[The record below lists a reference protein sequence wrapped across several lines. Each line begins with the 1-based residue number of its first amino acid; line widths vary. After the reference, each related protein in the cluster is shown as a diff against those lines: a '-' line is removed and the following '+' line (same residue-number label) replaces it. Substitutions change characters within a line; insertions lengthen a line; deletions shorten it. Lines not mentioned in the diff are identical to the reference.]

1 MTPEIIIDGESLTF
15 EQVVAVAYGKPGEP
29 NVVLSDNAKSNVNR
43 CAAAIQTLLDRGEIA
58 YGITT
63 GFGAFK
69 DKIIS
74 REEVETLQRNVVLSH
89 AVGVGNPF
97 DTAAV
102 RAIMLIRANTLA
114 RGFSGIRVET
124 LELILDCLNRG
135 VHPVIPEKGSLGASG
150 DLAPLAHFACVLIG
164 EGEAEYGGETLK
176 GIEALRH
183 AGLSPVTLAA
193 KEGIALTNG
202 TTIMTAVGLLE
213 TWKALRLAEIADI
226 AGCMSLEALH
236 GTVSAFDE
244 RIHALRPHPRQVECA
259 RNLREILAESEFVR
273 DFDPSNV
280 QDAYTLRC
288 MPQVHGACRDAVLYA
303 EWLLK
308 LELNSVT
315 DNPLIFV
322 SDAET
327 EGHGDAEKGSPPY
340 EGGVDAA
347 SADGVVLSSPRD
359 SASNDKERTTPPF
372 GHPSFSKEGSAQ
384 ANPVTA
390 SQRLPI
396 TASIEVISGGN
407 FHGEPLALAFDYLTI
422 ALSELGNISER
433 RIMRLTDEASN
444 AHVLPPFLTEHGG
457 LNSGFMIVQY
467 TAAALC
473 TENKILSHPAS
484 VDTIPSSANVED
496 HVSMGVTAV
505 LKMRQVAENLETIL
519 SLELLC
525 AAQGIDFTK
534 KKRGA
539 ETKLGRGTR
548 EIYNRIRSIV
558 PFIER
563 DEYMKTHIDAVM
575 KIVTNWSSVLTK
587 T

>member
-1 MTPEIIIDGESLTF
+1 MNEIILDGESLTF
-15 EQVVAVAYGKPGEP
+15 EQVIAVAYGTPGEP
-29 NVVLSDNAKSNVNR
+29 KVGLADSAKAKVQK
-43 CAAAIQTLLDRGEIA
+43 CADAVQTLLDRGEIA

-74 REEVETLQRNVVLSH
+74 REEVELLQRNIVVSH
-89 AVGVGNPF
+89 AVGVGNAF
-97 DTAAV
+97 DIPTT

-124 LELILDCLNRG
+124 LQLILDCLNAG

-164 EGEAEYGGETLK
+164 EGEAGVGGEIFS
-176 GIEALRH
+176 GSEALRRT
-183 AGLSPVTLAA
+183 GLSPVTLAA
-193 KEGIALTNG
+193 KEGLALTNG
-202 TTIMTAVGLLE
+202 TTVMTAVGVIE
-213 TWKALRLAEIADI
+213 TVRAQRLAETADVS
-226 AGCMSLEALH
+226 GCLSLEALN

-244 RIHALRPHPRQVECA
+244 RIHELRPHPRQMECA
-259 RNLREILAESEFVR
+259 AHLRELLAESEFVR
-273 DFDPSNV
+273 DFDPTNV

-308 LELNSVT
+308 LELNAVT

-322 SDAET
+322 DE
-327 EGHGDAEKGSPPY
+327 EQNID
-340 EGGVDAA
+340 
-347 SADGVVLSSPRD
+347 
-359 SASNDKERTTPPF
+359 
-372 GHPSFSKEGSAQ
+372 
-384 ANPVTA
+384 
-390 SQRLPI
+390 
-396 TASIEVISGGN
+396 VISGGN
-407 FHGEPLALAFDYLTI
+407 FHGEPLALAFDYLKI
-422 ALSELGNISER
+422 ALTELGNISER

-473 TENKILSHPAS
+473 TENKILAHPAS

-496 HVSMGVTAV
+496 HVSMGATAA
-505 LKMRQVAENLETIL
+505 LKLRDIAENLETIL

-525 AAQGIDFTK
+525 AAQAVDLRK
-534 KKRGA
+534 KKLGENKR
-539 ETKLGRGTR
+539 LGRGTR
-548 EIYNRIRSIV
+548 GVYSKIREVV
-558 PFIER
+558 PFIES
-563 DEYMKTHIDAVM
+563 DEYMKPHLDAALHVVRRFT
-575 KIVTNWSSVLTK
+575 I
-587 T
+587 